1 MEKNDILETDLIYIW
16 SSISNEPRSVLHC
29 HSEYEICYMIQGNV
43 EYQIEGY
50 RFTTAPGS
58 LILIPP
64 SVSHGMTTKTTD
76 PYCRISIHFR
86 PAFLDED
93 EQDSLLKMF
102 KAEGVYYPDLAKTGI
117 GFLVQ
122 SVFDCKKME
131 ASLQKIALKSRIV
144 SLLTHIYHL
153 SSQKITDTTI
163 VDKRIQNI
171 LLYLNSNLQKSFSL
185 GEIARK
191 FRISKNY
198 LNVLFHH
205 GTGMTVN
212 QYIRMKRLIQARQS
226 ILNGL
231 TAEEAAWQA
240 GFNDY
245 SNFFRAYKSY
255 FGIMPSASNKDWHTI
270 HQNILF

>member
-1 MEKNDILETDLIYIW
+1 
-16 SSISNEPRSVLHC
+16 
-29 HSEYEICYMIQGNV
+29 MIQGNV